1 MKDEQLN
8 KAPEGTPDDTSDDTP
23 NDTIAPGRRLVRAGG
38 GSGQSLGERI
48 SNALY
53 KMTWRTPL
61 HKMRLKGRHPLKLL
75 TVPKDPVVGNVERGR
90 SIIAGTIAFRA
101 ERLTVDECDFANE
114 GLSLAFS
121 DYLNSFAWLRDLS
134 AAGERATTAPIAESL
149 MKRWIEKHAD
159 QITGESWRADL
170 WGRRMLFWAAHAPL
184 ILSSTDLVYRS
195 TVLNAMARGARHL
208 ERVAKRAPFGVPR
221 IVASAGICAAGL
233 LMPGG
238 DPRRSMGESQL
249 AKALS
254 SGMTGDGGT
263 ICRSPYNLADMIA
276 CLSMLA
282 QVYEARR
289 VPLPSSIA
297 EALGMAV
304 PALMG
309 TMMGDG
315 GLSSWQGSGGMSPD
329 DVKAIVDGSGVRT
342 RPQRQ
347 ARDWGYQ
354 RISAGQTVLVID
366 SAPPPVTRIIDAGCA
381 STLAFELSD
390 GPHRLVVNCGGSRFL
405 APNMPQQLIQ
415 GLRSTAAHST
425 MVLADNNST
434 AINADG
440 SLGKGVNEIDLE
452 RHETETGCRIEAS
465 HDGYA
470 ARFGLTHRR
479 SIGISVD
486 GKEVRCDDILLPS
499 DAKKK
504 PSAVPFALRFH
515 LGPNVEATP
524 TADGAGALLRITA
537 GPLWQFRCTAGGK
550 LSIDE
555 SLWVNGNGEI
565 VGTQQLVLSG
575 DSPPGGASVSWTF
588 KRVG

>member
-1 MKDEQLN
+1 MSDGGLKDNLPPI
-8 KAPEGTPDDTSDDTP
+8 ADDTVEK
-23 NDTIAPGRRLVRAGG
+23 GRRLVRASG
-38 GSGQSLGERI
+38 GSGLSLGERI

-75 TVPKDPVVGNVERGR
+75 TVPKDPVTGNIERGK
-90 SIIAGTIAFRA
+90 SILSGVMTFRA
-101 ERLTVDECDFANE
+101 ERLKVDDCNFAND

-121 DYLNSFAWLRDLS
+121 DYLNSFAWLRDLN
-134 AAGERATTAPIAESL
+134 AAGERRTTAPIAEAL
-149 MKRWIEKHAD
+149 MKRWMESHAE

-170 WGRRMLFWAAHAPL
+170 WGRRMLFWASHAPL

-195 TVLNAMARGARHL
+195 AVLNAMARGARHL

-221 IVASAGICAAGL
+221 IVACAGICAAGL

-238 DPRRSMGESQL
+238 DPRRAMGESQL
-249 AKALS
+249 AKALTT
-254 SGMTGDGGT
+254 GMTLDGGT

-282 QVYEARR
+282 EVYEARR
-289 VPLPSSIA
+289 VPLPSEIA
-297 EALGMAV
+297 EAIGKAV

-354 RISAGQTVLVID
+354 RISAGQTVLVLD

-405 APNMPQQLIQ
+405 PPNMPQQLIQ

-425 MVLADNNST
+425 MTLADNNST

-440 SLGKGVNEIDLE
+440 SLGKGVNAIDLE

-465 HDGYA
+465 HDGYT

-479 SIGISVD
+479 SIGISID

-499 DAKKK
+499 DTKKK
-504 PSAVPFALRFH
+504 PSAVPFAIRFH

-524 TADGAGALLRITA
+524 TADGAAALLRIA
-537 GPLWQFRCTAGGK
+537 SGPLWQFRCTTGGA

-565 VGTQQLVLSG
+565 VGTQQLVVSG

-588 KRVG
+588 RRVG